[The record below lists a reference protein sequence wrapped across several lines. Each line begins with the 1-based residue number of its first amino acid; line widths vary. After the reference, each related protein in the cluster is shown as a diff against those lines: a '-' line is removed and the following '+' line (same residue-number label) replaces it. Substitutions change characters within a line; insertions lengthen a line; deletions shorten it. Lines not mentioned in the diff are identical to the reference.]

1 MGIELEITFRKWVLV
16 VLFCASGCGGSGV
29 DRVGVPTT
37 DGGASANFDLAGTD
51 DAGNA
56 PVDLAG
62 VATTHVAYRLSEDGH
77 VYRVA
82 AVAGAVPEDVSAGL
96 TSAGSDSAVGLSRD
110 GAWLGIL
117 TTRFGCGDWACLALV
132 ATSPTGNSATTGTLV
147 MAGGAV
153 VHSEGRP
160 AIARGAAFVVYSA
173 EGGPHTRDLWIA
185 QRSAGGGLTFDE
197 PTVLTTNSAY
207 AIHELPALSAD
218 EQTIV
223 ADCEDA
229 NSDQTTLCTIGID
242 GPGAD
247 GKSATQPLVTL
258 AQGPN
263 GVGNG
268 TEVHS
273 GDFLPDGSLVF
284 EADWMAEQIWRRDGN
299 GALAQVAG
307 TFTNDNSPCALPDGR
322 VASLWLERPG
332 NPMGYHEL
340 KVMTTSGDYTMLV
353 TGVDV
358 TDIGLGCGL

>member
-1 MGIELEITFRKWVLV
+1 MAIELETTFRKCVLA
-16 VLFCASGCGGSGV
+16 VLLSAVGCGGNG
-29 DRVGVPTT
+29 DRVSVPTG
-37 DGGASANFDLAGTD
+37 DGGASANLDLAGTD
-51 DAGNA
+51 DAGNS

-77 VYRVA
+77 IYRVA
-82 AVAGAVPEDVSAGL
+82 AVSGAVPEDVSAGL
-96 TSAGSDSAVGLSRD
+96 TSAGDDSAVGLSRD

-117 TTRFGCGDWACLALV
+117 TTRFGCGSWSCLALV
-132 ATSPTGNSATTGTLV
+132 ATSPTGKTDTTGTLV

-160 AIARGAAFVVYSA
+160 AIARDAAFVVYSA
-173 EGGPHTRDLWIA
+173 EGTHMRDLWIA
-185 QRSAGGGLTFDE
+185 KRSAGGGMTFDM
-197 PTVLTTNSAY
+197 PVQLTTNSAY

-242 GPGAD
+242 GKG
-247 GKSATQPLVTL
+247 ATQALVTL
-258 AQGPN
+258 SQGPN
-263 GVGNG
+263 GVGSG

-284 EADWMAEQIWRRDGN
+284 EADWEAEQIWRRSGN
-299 GALAQVAG
+299 GSIAQVAS

-322 VASLWLERPG
+322 VVSLWLERPG

-358 TDIGLGCGL
+358 TDIGLGCGQ